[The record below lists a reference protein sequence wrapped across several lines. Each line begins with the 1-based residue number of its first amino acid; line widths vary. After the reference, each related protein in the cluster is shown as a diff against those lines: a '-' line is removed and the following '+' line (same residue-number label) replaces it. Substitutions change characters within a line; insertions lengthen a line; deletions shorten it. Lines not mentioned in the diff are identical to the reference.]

1 MAAYFIYS
9 HFQLTMK
16 VDLSIQLNCRPT
28 LKTICCSF
36 SSVYS
41 TVCMPCVHIRH
52 LKLYASR
59 KFSTYFSSDG
69 LNECNFKV
77 SKNDS
82 MNKNIVI
89 LLLLVN
95 RFQESFEKQMYNYPD
110 KFKLVN
116 WISFDVTCKNKR
128 AIFTHYINFTG
139 PLRTWCLSQFE

>member
-1 MAAYFIYS
+1 
-9 HFQLTMK
+9 MK
-16 VDLSIQLNCRPT
+16 VDLSIQLNFRPT
-28 LKTICCSF
+28 LKTVSCSY

-59 KFSTYFSSDG
+59 KFSTYFSSGG

-89 LLLLVN
+89 LQILLLLAN
-95 RFQESFEKQMYNYPD
+95 RFQKSFEKQMYSYRD
-110 KFKLVN
+110 KFKIVN
-116 WISFDVTCKNKR
+116 WISFDVRCKNKR
-128 AIFTHYINFTG
+128 DIFSPITLT
-139 PLRTWCLSQFE
+139 SQVRCAPDVLANLNSIQI